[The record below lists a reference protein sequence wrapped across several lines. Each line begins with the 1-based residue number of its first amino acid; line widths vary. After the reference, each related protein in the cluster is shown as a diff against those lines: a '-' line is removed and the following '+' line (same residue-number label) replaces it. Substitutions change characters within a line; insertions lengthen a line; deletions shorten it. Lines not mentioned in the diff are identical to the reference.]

1 MTLRTAVPALAL
13 LLCLPA
19 TAGASTIA
27 GRVGG
32 KVPKPGK
39 GLAAVRAVG
48 LETLVI
54 EDVAPIRRGRYRLT
68 VPAGRYWLFAAT
80 TPFRGKAGVDRAAGR
95 TRARKGKRTT
105 ERVSLRKP
113 KRTKRP
119 RLPGIPKI
127 PGLPTASAAFVPSKV
142 PSVWVQRFSVS
153 GGEDLQVL
161 RKGLMQM
168 LITDLGPP
176 LDRACKGIIVERERL
191 DTILAEIALSQ
202 SPLGDPSTRLRSD
215 RLIEHNREVT
225 GSLTVAGGTMTLSVR
240 ITNVKTGV
248 VRTVTRS
255 STPDR
260 FFELEQSVVQETARL
275 ICGDKPPAAY
285 SGPISG
291 ETSVA
296 DNTGSQKISWSGNV
310 RLRFTG
316 DVLGAIGDEP
326 PGEYAYYEPESGSV
340 HVIIDGRQ
348 GDCTYHGE
356 TTASIAIV
364 RGEGGHVQQGVDDP
378 TYEFLDRI
386 ADDAP
391 HAQLAISGPDHCG
404 GGTTQPFPVFGRV
417 VLGTQ
422 GRVHSASTT
431 LTGTASV
438 PIGIVSNV
446 WSWSLAPQAN

>member
-1 MTLRTAVPALAL
+1 MTLRAAGTALAL
-13 LLCLPA
+13 LLCLPTA
-19 TAGASTIA
+19 AGASTVA
-27 GRVGG
+27 GRVAGG
-32 KVPKPGK
+32 KLPKPGN
-39 GLAAVRAVG
+39 GFASVRAVNVKS
-48 LETLVI
+48 LAIT
-54 EDVAPIRRGRYRLT
+54 DVAKVRKHRYRLT

-80 TPFRGKAGVDRAAGR
+80 TPFSGKPGVDRGGDLVR
-95 TRARKGKRTT
+95 LRKGKRKT
-105 ERVSLRKP
+105 ERISLRKP
-113 KRTKRP
+113 KRSK
-119 RLPGIPKI
+119 LPKLPPIP
-127 PGLPTASAAFVPSKV
+127 PTASAAFVTVKHPA
-142 PSVWVQRFSVS
+142 VWIQHFSVT
-153 GGEDLQVL
+153 GGGADLQVL
-161 RKGLMQM
+161 KKGIPQM
-168 LITDLGPP
+168 LTSDLLEPIQQ
-176 LDRACKGIIVERERL
+176 ACKGVIVERDKL
-191 DTILAEIALSQ
+191 GVILQEIALSQ
-202 SPLGDPSTRLRSD
+202 SPLADPSTRLSSGK
-215 RLIEHNREVT
+215 LIGHNREVG
-225 GSLTVAGGTMTLSVR
+225 GSLTVSGGTMTLTV
-240 ITNVKTGV
+240 TVKNAVTGAT
-248 VRTVTRS
+248 RSVTRS

-340 HVIIDGRQ
+340 HVIVDGRQ

-391 HAQLAISGPDHCG
+391 AAQLAISGPDHCG

-446 WSWSLAPQAN
+446 WSWSLAPQAS